1 MIKELLIVGSIVG
14 GCNTF
19 STPAPQV
26 FSVTNEV
33 YTYIEGDK
41 SYELTLLDDNNYNL
55 VIYTGETINATI
67 NGTYIE
73 NENNSIELYVDG
85 ELLYSVYVNDE
96 NLTFSLTPLNPPIED
111 IKEVYFFDVLDVE
124 GGSVSL
130 EFSREVDG
138 VEEIVESGYQKGDK
152 VKLTLD
158 ASVFYRIDNINV
170 KVNETTL
177 SLEHIENTI
186 EWSFYL
192 NEEGTYTITP
202 SFVVDNELFQKFLDL
217 YNDFKTG
224 DLGQIFSIQNI
235 TFVAMTL
242 FYLIYFIVKIAGD
255 RKFKKNVISDVCTT
269 FGLDKN
275 STPTQIVNQVTEKSV
290 VPIMKDVK
298 KSQDKNNQIIKTLT
312 LALLYI
318 QENTPEARERVVKL
332 IGKLENMDD
341 EVNDVVQEVL
351 KVLKN
356 EADEKTKQEQE
367 NKETL
372 TKVQEDAKKVIE
384 ETDYRPTD

>member
-14 GCNTF
+14 GCNIF

-26 FSVTNEV
+26 FSVTNTV
-33 YTYIEGDK
+33 YTCIEDDK
-41 SYELTLLDDNNYNL
+41 TYELTLLDGNTYNL
-55 VIYTGETINATI
+55 IISTGENIDATI
-67 NGTYIE
+67 NGTYVESE
-73 NENNSIELYVDG
+73 NGSVELYVDG
-85 ELLYSVYVNDE
+85 ELLYPIYLDDE
-96 NLTFSLTPLNPPIED
+96 NLTFSLTPPTPPVED
-111 IKEVYFFDVLDVE
+111 VNEVYFFNILEVE
-124 GGSVSL
+124 GGNVSL
-130 EFSREVDG
+130 EVSREVDG

-152 VKLTLD
+152 VNLTLE
-158 ASVFYRIDNINV
+158 ASTFYRIDTLDV

-177 SLEHIENTI
+177 SLEHVDNTT

-202 SFVVDNELFQKFLDL
+202 TFVVDNELFQKFLDL
-217 YNDFKTG
+217 YNDFKSG
-224 DLGQIFSIQNI
+224 DLSQIFSIQNI

-242 FYLIYFIVKIAGD
+242 FYLIYFVVKIASD
-255 RKFKKNVISDVCTT
+255 HKFKKNVIGDVCST
-269 FGLDKN
+269 FGLNKDA
-275 STPTQIVNQVTEKSV
+275 TPAQIVSQVTEKSV

-372 TKVQEDAKKVIE
+372 NKVQEDAKKIIE